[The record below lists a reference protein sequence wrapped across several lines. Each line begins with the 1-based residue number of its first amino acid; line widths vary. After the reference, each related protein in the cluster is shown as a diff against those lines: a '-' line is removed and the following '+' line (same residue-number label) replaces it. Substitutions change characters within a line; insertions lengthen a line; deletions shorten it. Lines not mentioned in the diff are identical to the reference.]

1 MPAVLMTP
9 ARCTVY
15 PCGPMLPKH
24 IITVHPDTEIL
35 EQMVDMGPNGPLR
48 CSGCGA
54 YMNPYMQ
61 FSNDGATFTCNLC
74 RAR

>member
-1 MPAVLMTP
+1 
-9 ARCTVY
+9 
-15 PCGPMLPKH
+15 
-24 IITVHPDTEIL
+24 
-35 EQMVDMGPNGPLR
+35 MVDMGPNGPLR